1 MAKKKN
7 IGATISLKDGGFKSG
22 IKGAISQLGSFKK
35 GSDSASSSVKRFGS
49 QANSAGASLTSMAKK
64 ITGVVAT
71 YASLKQ
77 IVSFGKECIDAFGT
91 SEAAVKRL
99 ETTMMNVKGT
109 TMEQVNAI
117 KAYTSELQNTTVVE
131 DDVTKQGA
139 SQLATFQLQSS
150 TIKTLLPSLQDL
162 AVAQYGVSVSG
173 DQMQQMSNLL
183 GKVMTG
189 NVGALSRYG
198 VTMTAAQQ
206 KILKTGSESKKA
218 AMLVEVLGKNFGG
231 LATSMA
237 DTPEG
242 RVQQFK
248 NVWGDMYEVIGKE
261 LYPIVTSFLTYV
273 TQRLPSITNAFTS
286 AASIVIGGFQKIEPI
301 ITGVIDVIW
310 EGFEVYVVPAVKRFG
325 SAISPVTSGLAEMG
339 GSVDWLDVISAG
351 FDYLSQGVDL
361 VSIATSGVINNW
373 NVLSPIVYGVAGA
386 IGAYKLAVIGCTAVE
401 KVSLA
406 ITKAK
411 QAFMLAEGPIMAA
424 YTAAH
429 WALSA
434 GYGPVTAAQWAFNA
448 AVSANPIGMIIVG
461 IGALIAIGVALW
473 KNWDSVSAF
482 FVNCWG
488 TIKTAFSVGIN
499 WIKDNIQSVVL
510 FIINPFAGV
519 FHYLYNNF
527 EGFRN
532 FIDGMVVSVKNTFVK
547 MGTSIANGVSSVFKR
562 VINGV
567 IGFAG
572 NLINN
577 FINSINFAIDIINKI
592 PGVGISKLQT
602 VNLPMLANGGNIRR
616 PGDVIVG
623 ERGPEMLHLPRGA
636 SVEPLDRKGGKTE
649 NKFYINIDAR
659 DKSPEEIANELVPK
673 LKLALEVL

>member
-1 MAKKKN
+1 MGKKN

-22 IKGAISQLGSFKK
+22 IKSAISNLGTFKK
-35 GSDSASSSVKRFGS
+35 GSDSASSSVKKFGS
-49 QANSAGASLTSMAKK
+49 QVNSAGSSLASMAKK
-64 ITGVVAT
+64 AAGAVAA

-77 IVSFGKECIDAFGT
+77 IVSFGQDCIQAFSD

-139 SQLATFQLQSS
+139 SQLATFQLQGD

-173 DQMQQMSNLL
+173 DQMQQMANLM

-189 NVGALSRYG
+189 NVGSLSRYG

-206 KILKTGSESKKA
+206 KILKTGTESQKA
-218 AMLVEVLGKNFGG
+218 AMLVQVLGKNFGG
-231 LATSMA
+231 LATAMA

-248 NVWGDMYEVIGKE
+248 NVWGDMYEVIGQE

-273 TQRLPSITNAFTS
+273 TQRLPSITNAFTT
-286 AASIVIGGFQKIEPI
+286 AANVVIGGFQKIEPFA
-301 ITGVIDVIW
+301 TGLIDVIW
-310 EGFEVYVVPAVKRFG
+310 EGFEVYVIPAVKRFG
-325 SAISPVTSGLAEMG
+325 SAISPVTDGLIGMG
-339 GSVDWLDVISAG
+339 GSVDWLDIVSAG
-351 FDYLSQGVDL
+351 FDYLAQGIDL
-361 VSIATSGVINNW
+361 VGTATSTVINNW
-373 NVLSPIVYGVAGA
+373 GILEPIVYGVAGA
-386 IGAYKLAVIGCTAVE
+386 IGAYKLAVLGCTAVE
-401 KVSLA
+401 KASLM

-488 TIKTAFSVGIN
+488 AIKNAFSVGIN

-532 FIDGMVVSVKNTFVK
+532 FIDGIVISVKNTFVK
-547 MGTSIANGVSSVFKR
+547 MGTSIANGVTSAFKA

-567 IGFAG
+567 IGFAE
-572 NLINN
+572 NYING
-577 FINSINFAIDIINKI
+577 FINSINFAIGIINKI
-592 PGVGISKLQT
+592 PGVNIPSLKT
-602 VNLPMLANGGNIRR
+602 VDLPMLANGGNIRR

-636 SVEPLDRKGGKTE
+636 SVEPLDRKGGNTE

-659 DKSPEEIANELVPK
+659 DKTPEEIANELVPK